1 MSRPSDIQ
9 YANDFLKH
17 IVPHVSEGQVQCWL
31 EYKSLNRVTKNDA
44 IEIIKMIANGE
55 MHFSELR
62 QEIFD
67 NPEWDPTEE

>member
-17 IVPHVSEGQVQCWL
+17 IVPHVSEEQVQCWL
-31 EYKSLNRVTKNDA
+31 ETTKNDA
-44 IEIIKMIANGE
+44 IEIIKMIANSE
-55 MHFSELR
+55 MTFKELR
-62 QEIFD
+62 QEILD

>member
-17 IVPHVSEGQVQCWL
+17 IVPHVSEEQVQCWL
-31 EYKSLNRVTKNDA
+31 ETNDYEFNEVIA
-44 IEIIKMIANGE
+44 MIANSE
-55 MHFSELR
+55 MTFKELR
-62 QEIFD
+62 QEILD

>member
-17 IVPHVSEGQVQCWL
+17 IVPHVSEEQVQCWL
-31 EYKSLNRVTKNDA
+31 ETNDYEFNEVIA
-44 IEIIKMIANGE
+44 MIANGE